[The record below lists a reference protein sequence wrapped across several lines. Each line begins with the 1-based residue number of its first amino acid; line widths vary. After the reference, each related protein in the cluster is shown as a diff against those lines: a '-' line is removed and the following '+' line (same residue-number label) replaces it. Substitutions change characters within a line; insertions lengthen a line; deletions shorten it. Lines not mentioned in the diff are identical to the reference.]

1 MCKGLTPNQE
11 AYARGVLFERKTKR
25 QAYRDAYPNSVDWK
39 DDSVDSAIWNL
50 ENNNNRF
57 LIGFQKLQEE
67 AQAVLNI
74 TRDDVLKE
82 LYNVGFCND
91 TDRIKTKDK
100 LTALG
105 MIMKMLGFEQAQK
118 VEMTVAEGSQ
128 IVHHLHLPDDGME
141 GPEDGDC
148 R

>member
-25 QAYRDAYPNSVDWK
+25 QAYRDAYPNSA
-39 DDSVDSAIWNL
+39 DSPDETIDSAVWRL
-50 ENNNNRF
+50 EQNERF
-57 LIGFQKLQEE
+57 CSGFEKLQAE

-91 TDRIKTKDK
+91 TDKIKTKDK

-118 VEMTVAEGSQ
+118 IDMTMTENSQ
-128 IVHHLHLPDDGME
+128 IVHYLHLPDDGME
-141 GPEDGDC
+141 GPEDDNG

>member
-25 QAYRDAYPNSVDWK
+25 QAYRDAYPGAVESPDET
-39 DDSVDSAIWNL
+39 VDSAIWRL
-50 ENNNNRF
+50 EQNERF
-57 LIGFQKLQEE
+57 CSGFSKLQEE

-82 LYNVGFCND
+82 LYKVGFCND
-91 TDRIKTKDK
+91 TEKIKTKDK

-118 VEMTVAEGSQ
+118 IDMTVAEGSQ
-128 IVHHLHLPDDGME
+128 IVHYLHLPDDGME
-141 GPEDGDC
+141 GPEDADG

>member
-25 QAYRDAYPNSVDWK
+25 QAYRDAYPNSANASDE
-39 DDSVDSAIWNL
+39 AIDRKIQDLHNTL
-50 ENNNNRF
+50 KF
-57 LIGFQKLQEE
+57 SSGFSKLQEE
-67 AQAVLNI
+67 AQTVLNI